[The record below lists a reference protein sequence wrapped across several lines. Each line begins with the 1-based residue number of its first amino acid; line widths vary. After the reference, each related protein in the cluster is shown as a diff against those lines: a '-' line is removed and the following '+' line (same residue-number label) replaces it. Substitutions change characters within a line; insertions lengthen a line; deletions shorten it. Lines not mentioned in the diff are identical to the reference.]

1 MDNPGKPKKK
11 ERQKQK
17 GSGDCN
23 EVEYLDSY
31 GTLLSLCTYS
41 FKSELYV
48 NPSCVCIGIASV
60 FMCIWMMQEIMCLNI
75 LLNTYITLL
84 FFHIYFSQVDHI
96 ALLIN

>member
-1 MDNPGKPKKK
+1 MLMHVIFHNSPTKVSVMDNPGKPKKK

-41 FKSELYV
+41 FKSELY
-48 NPSCVCIGIASV
+48 
-60 FMCIWMMQEIMCLNI
+60 
-75 LLNTYITLL
+75 
-84 FFHIYFSQVDHI
+84 
-96 ALLIN
+96 